1 LNWKAKTRGANVKKF
16 SFIFLLLAAASLPAA
31 AQTQAPIRID
41 CGGGSYTD
49 SKGQALASD
58 TGYNGGRTLR

>member
-49 SKGQALASD
+49 SKGQLWQRIPVTTA
-58 TGYNGGRTLR
+58 THGLR